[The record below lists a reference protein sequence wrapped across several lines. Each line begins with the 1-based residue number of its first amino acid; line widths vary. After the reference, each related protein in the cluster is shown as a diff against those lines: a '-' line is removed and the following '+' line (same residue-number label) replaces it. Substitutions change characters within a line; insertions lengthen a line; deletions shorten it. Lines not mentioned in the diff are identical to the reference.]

1 MTAVDIIP
9 AGWSVTEKYLEVL
22 SKLPNRGDVLSHLLS
37 GDIRE
42 FGAAWLDSKRN
53 KDSLDAD
60 GQILQVVH
68 VRNIAISQAE
78 EDFQFLSDKAGSGPR
93 LLRLTL
99 TDGKTNISAL
109 DVDNSPKLS
118 SETPPGTK
126 IRLVGKVPVKLGF
139 LILKRKN
146 FDVLK
151 GNVDSLRREWLITRD
166 AKGTRRSN
174 RGGPDDPPPFVTF
187 GTPEAHAMISAH
199 NQFLNSIR
207 TNNHRSD
214 DAFDSLKMAL
224 NATTK
229 ANISA
234 AGGDDTDFQQKRR
247 EVLAEAQ
254 NTDVSQGQHKFKAG
268 CSKFQQARVDL
279 AVERD
284 HNIAQLVSMGY
295 QPNEASAALEESN
308 NSLEGAIDRLLSRQM
323 GRSFD
328 TRRGGGSTGRAGKAP
343 GGDRGHDRG
352 RRGRGHDGA
361 RGGKFDSILDE
372 DPRFDPVAAAE
383 RSGLRGKPSQGPVP
397 LSEFMEQPYPKQVN
411 PGPGPSSSSYM
422 SSGVTSKY
430 RLQGGTVL
438 KARVMSGDYEAA
450 QLVGLLPSRM
460 NGERVAVVTYL
471 NSGEKEEVPVSM
483 LRTLENTEITPD
495 MLPEIQ
501 SSLPKNGDI
510 SHGGRGGF
518 NKNSTNFRGN
528 GGRGRGFQGRNG
540 VGNDNR
546 EGPVRGGGPRGRG
559 DAGRG
564 RVGGFSVSGSRGRG
578 SRRGR

>member
-9 AGWSVTEKYLEVL
+9 PGWSVTEKYLEIL
-22 SKLPNRGDVLSHLLS
+22 SKLSNREEVLAHLLS

-42 FGAAWLDSKRN
+42 FGAAWLDSKKN

-78 EDFQFLSDKAGSGPR
+78 EDFQFLSDKASSGSR

-99 TDGKTNISAL
+99 TDGKTNVSAL

-126 IRLVGKVPVKLGF
+126 IRLIGKVPMKLGF

-146 FDVLK
+146 FDVLI

-174 RGGPDDPPPFVTF
+174 RGGPDGPPPFVAF
-187 GTPEAHAMISAH
+187 GTPEASAMIDAH

-207 TNNHRSD
+207 AKNLRSD

-229 ANISA
+229 ANVSA

-254 NTDVSQGQHKFKAG
+254 NTDVGQGQHKFKAG

-279 AVERD
+279 ALERD
-284 HNIAQLVSMGY
+284 HNVAQLVSMGY

-308 NSLEGAIDRLLSRQM
+308 NRLEGAIDRLISRQL

-328 TRRGGGSTGRAGKAP
+328 TRRGSGLPGRAGKAP
-343 GGDRGHDRG
+343 VSDRGHDRG
-352 RRGRGHDGA
+352 RGGRGRGGA
-361 RGGKFDSILDE
+361 RGGKFDSILEE

-397 LSEFMEQPYPKQVN
+397 LSEFMEQPYPQQAN
-411 PGPGPSSSSYM
+411 PAPGPSSSSCT
-422 SSGVTSKY
+422 SSGVTSKH
-430 RLQGGTVL
+430 RLEGGTIL
-438 KARVMSGDYEAA
+438 QARVMSGDYEAA

-460 NGERVAVVTYL
+460 NGERVAVVKYL

-501 SSLPKNGDI
+501 SSVPRNTDI
-510 SHGGRGGF
+510 SHEGRGGF
-518 NKNSTNFRGN
+518 GGNNINFRGN
-528 GGRGRGFQGRNG
+528 GGRSRGIRGRSG
-540 VGNDNR
+540 VGNDSR
-546 EGPVRGGGPRGRG
+546 EGATRGGGQRGRG
-559 DAGRG
+559 NAGRG
-564 RVGGFSVSGSRGRG
+564 RVGGFSVGGSRGRG
-578 SRRGR
+578 PRRGG